1 MMQNELNALDLPVD
15 VQIIGVNEA
24 GYESGNDTMTDG
36 RDLPWLQDTDDAM
49 VWDTWDVAFRDVI
62 IVDERNV
69 EIARFNVTSNSLSSD
84 ANYEAL
90 RDLFVDAATD

>member
-1 MMQNELNALDLPVD
+1 MMQNELNALDLPVE
-15 VQIIGVNEA
+15 VQIIGINEA
-24 GYESGNDTMTDG
+24 GYEAGNDTMTDG

-49 VWDTWDVAFRDVI
+49 VWDTWDVAFRDVV

-90 RDLFVDAATD
+90 RDLFIDAATD

>member
-1 MMQNELNALDLPVD
+1 MQNELNALDLPVE
-15 VQIIGVNEA
+15 VQIIGINEA
-24 GYESGNDTMTDG
+24 GYEAGNDTMTDG